1 MSEDEL
7 PVITAREA
15 RNDTRKRAREDE
27 DAAKAYYR
35 EEFAPLFNTAVTNA
49 SNELH
54 THIWMATPRF
64 QDYVTGEL
72 RIAGYKCK
80 RSSRNKQA
88 GLIISWLGPDAE
100 EGDGNSSVH

>member
-1 MSEDEL
+1 MSEDDV

-27 DAAKAYYR
+27 EAAKTYYR

-54 THIWMATPRF
+54 THVWMATPRF
-64 QDYVTGEL
+64 QDYVASEL
-72 RIAGYKCK
+72 RAAGYKCK

-88 GLIISWLGPDAE
+88 GLIISWLS
-100 EGDGNSSVH
+100 GDGDDDKDTLH